1 MTNSGCIV
9 SQTFIISYLMHQS
22 KTFKTLIE
30 KNAKSL
36 RFKNFRWFRGL
47 ALHYDSTE
55 SAESW
60 ENFVILAEKRLDYF
74 LTELKL
80 ISNPQNQQKTG
91 SGQLFTWQITTDFT
105 WYKNWY
111 ILSNSCCIAPQ
122 TFIISYLTYQSSI
135 FNSLI
140 KKNEKSS
147 RFKDFP
153 QFRGFALHYGSA
165 ESVESWEILNYYQI
179 KGWINF

>member
-1 MTNSGCIV
+1 MTNSGYIV

-22 KTFKTLIE
+22 KTFKTLIK
-30 KNAKSL
+30 KNAKFL
-36 RFKNFRWFRGL
+36 IFKNFRWFRGF

-91 SGQLFTWQITTDFT
+91 SDQLFTWQITTDFT

-165 ESVESWEILNYYQI
+165 ESAESWETFELLPD
-179 KGWINF
+179 KRLD